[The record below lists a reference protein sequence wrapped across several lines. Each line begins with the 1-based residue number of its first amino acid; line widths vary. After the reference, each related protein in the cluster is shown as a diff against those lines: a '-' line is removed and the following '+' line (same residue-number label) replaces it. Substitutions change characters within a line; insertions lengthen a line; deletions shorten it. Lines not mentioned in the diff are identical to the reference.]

1 MSSEILDDLSGVRGI
16 IYSVEH
22 IESGRLYVGQTRTHR
37 LNHGRYRP
45 FGAEGR
51 FRDHISCAIRNTKTS
66 QCSALYND
74 IRTHGKDAFRWQQL
88 EECHPD
94 ELDARERHWISELG
108 SEYPIGYNL
117 TVGGRAGCPVI
128 AHVGPS
134 QPRNPVG
141 KRGGCTSRSAE
152 TRAKMKE
159 RALAL
164 CSTETVRA
172 ERTASATAQHAA
184 AKQARFA
191 GVTVDPSDLG
201 QYIFTKGA
209 TVFVRVGDRECSFSG
224 KGNTKEENIKRA
236 KEFLSSLP
244 PTAAVDVIAHID

>member
-22 IESGRLYVGQTRTHR
+22 IESGRFYVGQTRTHR

-94 ELDARERHWISELG
+94 ELDARERHWISELH
-108 SEYPIGYNL
+108 SEYPVGYNL
-117 TVGGRAGCPVI
+117 TIGGRAGFQMI
-128 AHVGPS
+128 AHIGPS
-134 QPRNPVG
+134 EPRKPAG
-141 KRGGCTSRSAE
+141 KRGGCSSRSEE

-159 RALAL
+159 RAIAQ
-164 CSTETVRA
+164 CSSEAVRA

-191 GVTVDPSDLG
+191 GVKIDQSNLD

-209 TVFVRVGDRECSFSG
+209 TVFARVEGCECSFSG

-244 PTAAVDVIAHID
+244 SMAAVDVIAHID